1 MKNHVRKM
9 GKRKNYWKRALAAV
23 MGMAVFVGGMVFG
36 GETAR
41 AKEAPF
47 VDISTD
53 MISLSPQAHEVKMN
67 VAARNMPEGTE
78 LVFQVANEGICS
90 VRWVEKDVKKYTQLC
105 CQRGEMTGDT
115 VITVFAAG
123 YPESAR
129 QISVVNKEAAD
140 SYEYEG
146 NGSTVIRGLYMP
158 PVPYEVHVV
167 SEDADGYFA
176 LTYSNTA
183 GDRKVLVDRAGAY
196 EGSVTI
202 GRGTEGT
209 NFDVLATGRWKI
221 TMTPVLETATP
232 VQSGTGSQVSG
243 CFRGDNKTHS
253 VYCAN
258 WADKGNFIVWLYDAD
273 DNSKKL
279 LANGAGTYG
288 RNKGNVYL
296 NASHSY
302 YISVESEGNWLVE
315 FSK

>member
-1 MKNHVRKM
+1 MKNHVRIIE
-9 GKRKNYWKRALAAV
+9 KRRSAWKRTLATV
-23 MGMAVFVGGMVFG
+23 IGMAVFVGGMVFD
-36 GETAR
+36 GETAG
-41 AKEAPF
+41 AKEAAF

-53 MISLSPQAHEVKMN
+53 MISLSPQATEVRMN

-78 LVFQVANEGICS
+78 LIFRVADEGICS

-115 VITVFAAG
+115 VITVFAAE

-129 QISVVNKEAAD
+129 QIRVVNKEVAD

-146 NGSTVIRGLYMP
+146 NGSTMICGLYMP
-158 PVPYEVHVV
+158 PVPYEVHAV

-176 LTYSNTA
+176 LTYSNA
-183 GDRKVLVDRAGAY
+183 EGDRKVLFNRAGAY
-196 EGSVTI
+196 NGSVSI

-209 NFDVLATGRWKI
+209 TFEVLATGRWKI
-221 TMTPVLETATP
+221 TMTPVLETAMP